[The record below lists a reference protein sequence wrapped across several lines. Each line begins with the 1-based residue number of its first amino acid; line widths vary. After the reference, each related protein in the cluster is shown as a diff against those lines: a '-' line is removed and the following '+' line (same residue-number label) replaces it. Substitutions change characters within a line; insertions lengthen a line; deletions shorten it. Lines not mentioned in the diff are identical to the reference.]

1 MSSFLPAGRSTP
13 SSTTWISAVSRAL
26 TRRGFPNRRWGNR
39 DQMRTLGWWT
49 LGWLALA
56 ALWLLYQGEWN
67 AIQIYAA
74 AAAAAL
80 SLLVA
85 FVLRRHALPPVRVE
99 RRWLVRAARI
109 PWQVVREFGI
119 VTLFLVRRRAR
130 EGEFRRLPFPAGG
143 ARPARPRGRVAG
155 VLGFVPLFLGGGR
168 AGGGGSRGLPSP
180 AGGARPA
187 DRGRRAFI
195 ALATGYSPNSYVLDV
210 DEEQGEVL
218 VHVLERV
225 PSGEEL
231 V

>member
-1 MSSFLPAGRSTP
+1 
-13 SSTTWISAVSRAL
+13 
-26 TRRGFPNRRWGNR
+26 
-39 DQMRTLGWWT
+39 MRKLGWWM
-49 LGWLALA
+49 LGWVALA

-74 AAAAAL
+74 AAAAGL

-85 FVLRRHALPPVRVE
+85 FVLRRRVLPSVRVE
-99 RRWLVRAARI
+99 RRWLVRAVRI

-119 VTLFLVRRRAR
+119 VTLFLVRRRPR

-143 ARPARPRGRVAG
+143 ARPA
-155 VLGFVPLFLGGGR
+155 
-168 AGGGGSRGLPSP
+168 
-180 AGGARPA
+180 
-187 DRGRRAFI
+187 DRGRRVFI

-210 DEEQGEVL
+210 DEEQGEAL

-225 PSGEEL
+225 PRGQEL

>member
-1 MSSFLPAGRSTP
+1 M
-13 SSTTWISAVSRAL
+13 RA
-26 TRRGFPNRRWGNR
+26 
-39 DQMRTLGWWT
+39 LGWWT
-49 LGWLALA
+49 IGWLSLA

-85 FVLRRHALPPVRVE
+85 FVLRRHVLPATRVE
-99 RRWLVRAARI
+99 RRWLVRTARI

-119 VTLFLVRRRAR
+119 VTLFLVRRRPR

-143 ARPARPRGRVAG
+143 ARPA
-155 VLGFVPLFLGGGR
+155 
-168 AGGGGSRGLPSP
+168 
-180 AGGARPA
+180 
-187 DRGRRAFI
+187 DRGRRVFI

-218 VHVLERV
+218 VHVLGRV
-225 PSGEEL
+225 PRGQEL

>member
-1 MSSFLPAGRSTP
+1 
-13 SSTTWISAVSRAL
+13 
-26 TRRGFPNRRWGNR
+26 
-39 DQMRTLGWWT
+39 MRKLGLWMF
-49 LGWLALA
+49 GWVALA

-74 AAAAAL
+74 TAAAGL

-85 FVLRRHALPPVRVE
+85 FVLRRHVLPSVRVE
-99 RRWLVRAARI
+99 RRWLVRAVHI

-119 VTLFLVRRRAR
+119 VTLFLLRRRPR
-130 EGEFRRLPFPAGG
+130 EGEFRRLPF
-143 ARPARPRGRVAG
+143 
-155 VLGFVPLFLGGGR
+155 
-168 AGGGGSRGLPSP
+168 P

-210 DEEQGEVL
+210 DEDQGEVV

-225 PSGEEL
+225 PRGQEL